1 MTSKFAASEIAEMAI
16 EIEINGRD
24 FYNAVAAK
32 VKSIKAKN
40 LFQFLAGEEEK
51 HIEKFKK
58 ILESVKK
65 YEPKE
70 AYPEEYFAH
79 INALASNQVF
89 TQKDKG
95 AQVARGAKD
104 ENAAIAIGIKAE
116 KDSITFYEDM
126 KKIVP
131 EEDKR
136 IVDDVIA
143 EEQKHLEELIS
154 LRGSL

>member
-1 MTSKFAASEIAEMAI
+1 MTSKFAASEIVEMAI

-24 FYNAVAAK
+24 FYNSVAAK
-32 VKSIKAKN
+32 AKNVKPKN
-40 LFQFLAGEEEK
+40 LFKFLASEEEK
-51 HIEKFKK
+51 HIEKFKE
-58 ILESVKK
+58 ILGSVKK

-95 AQVARGAKD
+95 AQVAASAKD
-104 ENAAIAIGIKAE
+104 ENAAVDIGIKAE

-131 EEDKR
+131 EGDKG

-154 LRGSL
+154 LRGTL

>member
-32 VKSIKAKN
+32 VKSTKAKN
-40 LFQFLAGEEEK
+40 LFQFLAGEEKK

-104 ENAAIAIGIKAE
+104 ENAAIDIGIKAE